1 MASSGAGNHVAWKI
15 RRHCYH
21 PAHHTRRHHRF
32 LPNSQHW
39 LERGA
44 VSERSTD
51 RLAPEKHFTAR
62 HFSNRSVRYSSYLDG
77 WPAGLVWLALL
88 CMVSRLQ
95 REQLRQ
101 ALHRTVRGQGSVESI
116 SSLERK
122 WHQLRG
128 LRQCGSAGSV
138 RQATE
143 RTTLRH
149 LFSEGVRRQPVQR
162 TGYLQGA
169 RHTASQAQFPA

>member
-1 MASSGAGNHVAWKI
+1 MAFFGGRNDTARETCRASSL
-15 RRHCYH
+15 R
-21 PAHHTRRHHRF
+21 PDHTRRRHRF
-32 LPNSQHW
+32 LSDSQHW
-39 LERGA
+39 LERST

-51 RLAPEKHFTAR
+51 RLAQEKHFTAR
-62 HFSNRSVRYSSYLDG
+62 YFSNRSVRYSSYLDG

-88 CMVSRLQ
+88 RMVSRLQ
-95 REQLRQ
+95 REQVRQ

-116 SSLERK
+116 TAFERE

-149 LFSEGVRRQPVQR
+149 LFSEG
-162 TGYLQGA
+162 
-169 RHTASQAQFPA
+169 